1 MNLYVYLQGGLGNQM
16 FQYAAGVSALK
27 EYPQF
32 TDLRLD
38 TSFYNAQERK
48 VIVNGLTGRGY
59 DLDLFN
65 ITYNE
70 LEEAPEGETMLQGW
84 FQNIEE
90 FANVENLI
98 RDQFTFKV
106 DFSDKIED
114 LRKEILS
121 KPNSVSVHVRRGDFI
136 NNPTAYAHNE
146 HMGSEYY
153 QKAMS
158 IIEKTNDDLTY
169 YVFSEDVEW
178 CKENI
183 KNDKHEVI
191 FVNNDYAGDRDS
203 GHLYLMTA
211 CNNHIIANS
220 TYSWWGSFLSKSKIT
235 VGPKKWFTNQE
246 GSDIMLDEWI
256 QI

>member
-1 MNLYVYLQGGLGNQM
+1 
-16 FQYAAGVSALK
+16 
-27 EYPQF
+27 
-32 TDLRLD
+32 
-38 TSFYNAQERK
+38 
-48 VIVNGLTGRGY
+48 
-59 DLDLFN
+59 
-65 ITYNE
+65 
-70 LEEAPEGETMLQGW
+70 
-84 FQNIEE
+84 
-90 FANVENLI
+90 
-98 RDQFTFKV
+98 
-106 DFSDKIED
+106 
-114 LRKEILS
+114 
-121 KPNSVSVHVRRGDFI
+121 
-136 NNPTAYAHNE
+136 
-146 HMGSEYY
+146 MGSEYY

-158 IIEKTNDDLTY
+158 IIEKINDDLTY

-235 VGPKKWFTNQE
+235 VGPKKWLTNQE